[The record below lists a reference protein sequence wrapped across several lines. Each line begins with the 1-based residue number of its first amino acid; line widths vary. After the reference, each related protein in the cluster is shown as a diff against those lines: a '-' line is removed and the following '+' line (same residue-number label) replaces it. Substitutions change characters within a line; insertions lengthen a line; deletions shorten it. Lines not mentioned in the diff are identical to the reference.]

1 MRIKK
6 MTASF
11 GKLQNDTLELG
22 EGLNIIF
29 APNESGKSTWCGFI
43 KAMLYGIDSSARE
56 KNGVKPDKVKYA
68 PWSGVPMAGT
78 MEIEYEGKEITL
90 MRQGKANAPMRDF
103 SATLTGTATR
113 AGDIPPTAVGET
125 IIGVTKDVFER
136 SAFIS
141 QGKLTVGGSPELE
154 KRVASIVQSG
164 EENVSYTEAQEQLRA
179 AIRRRRYNR
188 NGRLPELEREIS
200 ENREKLIESVREG
213 KKGEDLKKAKRQ
225 ALERRD
231 ELLDKVGEIRQQARR
246 ESMEKMSGYR
256 GVIKAAEKDYSN
268 LSVELGAAGS
278 RLDEGIFGRE
288 DPRKCRQRVNIESK
302 KLASIEKDAKGGG
315 SASLNIAVLA
325 ALAVIASALAVFT
338 FYIPAIAVGALAI
351 VQALRLVGVIKGQK
365 KAQADKALILSQYRC
380 ESMAEIER
388 LLDEHEAAYER
399 FTQLSESQQQAAQEL
414 AEAKRRQAELDSS
427 ILRQLDFVEG
437 DNEATQYTKLL
448 EQAERDLR
456 NVREEAAVWEGKQSM
471 LPDADELQKK
481 LSELTDEYERVKL
494 EYDALTLAA
503 DILGEAGGEIQH
515 RITPKLSS
523 RTAEL
528 FSRMTGSRY
537 DAILLDKE
545 LRAAARPVGDSVSR
559 EASFLSAG
567 TIDQLY
573 LSVRLA
579 ICELALPEEKRCPV
593 ILDDA
598 LVNFD
603 DERCRNALR
612 VLKELSEERQILLFS
627 CHSREAEMAKNLS
640 NVKLIDLKA
649 LNR

>member
-640 NVKLIDLKA
+640 NVKIIDLKA

>member
-1 MRIKK
+1 MKIRK
-6 MTASF
+6 MKASF
-11 GKLQNDTLELG
+11 GKLQNDSLELG
-22 EGLNIIF
+22 DGLNIIF

-56 KNGVKPDKVKYA
+56 KSGVKPDKVKYA

-90 MRQGKANAPMRDF
+90 TRQGKANTPMRDF
-103 SATLTGTATR
+103 SATLTGTSTR
-113 AGDIPPTAVGET
+113 AGIPPTAVGET

-164 EENVSYTEAQEQLRA
+164 EENISYTEAQEVLRA

-188 NGRLPELEREIS
+188 TGRLPELELEIS
-200 ENREKLIESVREG
+200 ESREKLIESVREG

-231 ELLDKVGEIRQQARR
+231 ELMDKVSEIRQLARR

-256 GVIKAAEKDYSN
+256 GVIKAAERDYSN
-268 LSVELGAAGS
+268 LSVELGAAG
-278 RLDEGIFGRE
+278 RELDDGIFGRE
-288 DPRKCRQRVNIESK
+288 DPRKCRQRLNIESK
-302 KLASIEKDAKGGG
+302 KLASIEKDAKSGG
-315 SASLNIAVLA
+315 SIPLNIAVLA
-325 ALAVIASALAVFT
+325 ALVVIAAALAAFT
-338 FYIPAIAVGALAI
+338 FYIPAIAVAALVI
-351 VQALRLVGVIKGQK
+351 VQAMRLVAVAKGLK
-365 KAQADKALILSQYRC
+365 KAEVDKALILSQYGC
-380 ESMAEIER
+380 GSIEEVER
-388 LLDEHEAAYER
+388 LLLAHEAVYER
-399 FTQLSESQQQAAQEL
+399 FTVLMEKQQQAAAEL
-414 AEAKRRQAELDSS
+414 SEAKRKQAEIDSS
-427 ILRQLDFVEG
+427 ILQQLDFVEG
-437 DNEATQYTKLL
+437 DNEASQYTKLL

-456 NVREEAAVWEGKQSM
+456 NIREEAAVWEGKQSM
-471 LPDADELQKK
+471 LPDTDELQRKIAE
-481 LSELTDEYERVKL
+481 LSEEYERVKL

-515 RITPKLSS
+515 KITPKLSS

-545 LRAAARPVGDSVSR
+545 LRAAARPAGDSISR

-579 ICELALPEEKRCPV
+579 ICELAFPEDKMCPI

-603 DERCRNALR
+603 DERCRYALKL
-612 VLKELSEERQILLFS
+612 LKELAQERQILLFS
-627 CHSREAEMAKNLS
+627 CHTREADLAKKLPD
-640 NVKLIDLKA
+640 VKIIDLKA
-649 LNR
+649 ASK